1 MATMD
6 SPDLFAEKLCKTVV
20 IGLPGIGK
28 TTLTNYLADQYAET
42 SGKKLETVS
51 TDQEMRKYIAD
62 KDNPLTD
69 KFLASRNI
77 PVKEGRDLLK
87 TATAIMRK
95 MYQDRNP
102 K

>member
-42 SGKKLETVS
+42 SGKKTGNGFYRS
-51 TDQEMRKYIAD
+51 GNA
-62 KDNPLTD
+62 
-69 KFLASRNI
+69 
-77 PVKEGRDLLK
+77 
-87 TATAIMRK
+87 
-95 MYQDRNP
+95 
-102 K
+102 